1 MDDND
6 NEHFVIGEN
15 DDVKVVINDDCD
27 NDDAITNN
35 DGDKVLGI
43 NGNIN
48 TSCIN
53 DVDNDDNNVE
63 YIDEHHTNNFEID
76 DGVENIGIDFV
87 DEDIDM
93 FVCAM
98 LNSLLTN
105 FFFSTISTIC
115 VTKLLAPLMVLLD
128 LTFFND
134 TFILFFKYNNL

>member
-6 NEHFVIGEN
+6 NDHFVIDED

-35 DGDKVLGI
+35 EGDEVLGI
-43 NGNIN
+43 NGNVN

-53 DVDNDDNNVE
+53 DVNNDDNNVE
-63 YIDEHHTNNFEID
+63 YIGEHHTNNFEID

-87 DEDIDM
+87 DEEIDT

-98 LNSLLTN
+98 LKNVLTN
-105 FFFSTISTIC
+105 FFFSTISIIC
-115 VTKLLAPLMVLLD
+115 VSKLLAPLMVLLD
-128 LTFFND
+128 FTFFND
-134 TFILFFKYNNL
+134 AIILFFKYNKL